1 MFRLLL
7 LIHRYLGMALGI
19 VILLWCLSGFV
30 MMYVRYPELSIT
42 EQLAGLEPLELAD
55 CCHVPADFSN
65 IPVDRFR
72 VEMLGGRPTL
82 RLLSGQFQ
90 YVVDLRSGEYLPG
103 FSDAD
108 AQVISAVAADQ
119 FGLNGQP
126 ALLGMVEQDQ
136 WTVYPSFAP
145 HRPLYRFSLGDAPRT
160 ELYVS
165 SATGEVVQMTTS
177 RERFWNWI
185 GAVVHW
191 LYPTMLR
198 QHAYIWLQTVIWLTI
213 LSVFLTVIGLYIG
226 LRRYTGRRNGRGSPY
241 RGWILWHHYA
251 GLVFGLFTL
260 TWLVSGLFSVT
271 PWGALE
277 GRSFGEERAR
287 LAGAGLDFDSTARY
301 IRTLSAATLPESA
314 VRIEG
319 SIVGG
324 EFQII
329 TASGKGFRTR
339 LNPGTLEAQPL
350 PDTFFGGAGAVMR
363 PGIPVLEGTW
373 INEGD
378 AYYFNHHESR
388 SFPVFRIRYED
399 GERLYLDRV
408 SGELSYAAD
417 RERRW
422 FRWVFN
428 ALHRGD
434 FSALIRSRPIWDLMM
449 WPLMLGVTVGA
460 ITGTWLGLR
469 RLIRSAKRCFY
480 REIRTMEP
488 GPVAA
493 SSKRPPITAR

>member
-1 MFRLLL
+1 MLRLLL
-7 LIHRYLGMALGI
+7 LIHRYLGMILGI

-30 MMYVRYPELSIT
+30 MMYVRYPELSNT
-42 EQLAGLEPLELAD
+42 EQLASLEPLQLTD
-55 CCHVPADFSN
+55 CCRVPADFSN
-65 IPVDRFR
+65 IPVDSFR
-72 VEMLGGRPTL
+72 VEMLGGRSAL
-82 RLLSGQFQ
+82 RMFGGQFQ
-90 YVVDLRSGEYLPG
+90 YVIDLQSGEYLPG
-103 FSDAD
+103 FSDTSAL
-108 AQVISAVAADQ
+108 AISTIAAEQ
-119 FGLNGQP
+119 FGLDGQP
-126 ALLGMVEQDQ
+126 ALMGEVEQDQ

-145 HRPLYRFSLGDAPRT
+145 HRPLYRFSLGDAPGT

-191 LYPTMLR
+191 LYPTILR

-213 LSVFLTVIGLYIG
+213 VSVFLTVIGLYIG
-226 LRRYTGRRNGRGSPY
+226 LRQYTGRRKGRGSPY
-241 RGWILWHHYA
+241 RGWTLWHHYA

-277 GRSFGEERAR
+277 GRSFAEERAR

-301 IRTLSAATLPESA
+301 VRTLSAATLPDSA
-314 VRIEG
+314 VRVEG
-319 SIVGG
+319 SVAGG

-329 TASGKGFRTR
+329 IENDQGLRTR
-339 LNPGTLEAQPL
+339 LSPGTLVAQPL
-350 PDTFFGGAGAVMR
+350 PDTFFGAAGGIMR
-363 PGIPVLEGTW
+363 PGVSVLEATW

-388 SFPVFRIRYED
+388 DFPVFRIRYED
-399 GERLYLDRV
+399 GERLYLDQV
-408 SGELSYAAD
+408 SGELSFAAD
-417 RERRW
+417 RERQW

-460 ITGTWLGLR
+460 LTGTWIGFR
-469 RLIRSAKRCFY
+469 RLVRS
-480 REIRTMEP
+480 
-488 GPVAA
+488 V
-493 SSKRPPITAR
+493 SKPFRHTLESQPAPPTVRARPSG